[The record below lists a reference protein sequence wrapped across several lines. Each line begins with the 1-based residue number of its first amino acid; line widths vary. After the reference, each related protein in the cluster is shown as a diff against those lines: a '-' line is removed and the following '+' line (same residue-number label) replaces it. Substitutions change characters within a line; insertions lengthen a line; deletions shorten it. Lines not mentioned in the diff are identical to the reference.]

1 VNDPLRAQQMVRRQ
15 VRRRRLWRRLRLAS
29 LVILTTA
36 VIAAA
41 AFGIDRLVV
50 VAHRFYVEHHH
61 SAPRATGANHR
72 TTSTTTTTTLPGAP
86 RCDSPELSAVVS
98 DWRETAGIVEE
109 TVTLTNIVQTPCSLA
124 GYPSLGVVAQDGTP
138 LPAPHD
144 DVPTTGSPSVATT
157 APVGTTT
164 PLAPVELAPKA
175 RASFELSY
183 ANTCDHLLQPG
194 QPATGVPNEC
204 YDGVWLEVTPP
215 LGSSPLLVTQPLR
228 LTYATSGFLVGPFQA
243 GDGPPLTGQPPLT
256 SQPPLPTGQP
266 TLPTGQ

>member
-1 VNDPLRAQQMVRRQ
+1 MVRRQ

-29 LVILTTA
+29 LVIITTA

-61 SAPRATGANHR
+61 SAPRATGATNR
-72 TTSTTTTTTLPGAP
+72 TTSTTTTTTVPGSP
-86 RCDSPELSAVVS
+86 RCDSPQLSATVS
-98 DWRETAGIVEE
+98 DWRETAGTVEE

-144 DVPTTGSPSVATT
+144 DVTTIGSPTVATTAPVSTT

-164 PLAPVELAPKA
+164 PPLPVDLVPRAH
-175 RASFELSY
+175 ASFELSY
-183 ANTCDHLLQPG
+183 ANVCDHLLQPG

-204 YDGVWLEVTPP
+204 YDGIWLEVTPP
-215 LGSSPLLVTQPLR
+215 QGSSPLLVTEPLR
-228 LTYATSGFLVGPFQA
+228 LTYATSGFLVGPFQV

-256 SQPPLPTGQP
+256 SPS